1 VLSLALLLHNTST
14 LCAPRRSPRDYA
26 RAAAP
31 SGGGRRGG
39 GGGAAGARCAMHAR
53 GGARA
58 VVASSS
64 AIRDPARTGRQ
75 YAYED

>member
-31 SGGGRRGG
+31 SAAADGG
-39 GGGAAGARCAMHAR
+39 GGGAAGARCDAR